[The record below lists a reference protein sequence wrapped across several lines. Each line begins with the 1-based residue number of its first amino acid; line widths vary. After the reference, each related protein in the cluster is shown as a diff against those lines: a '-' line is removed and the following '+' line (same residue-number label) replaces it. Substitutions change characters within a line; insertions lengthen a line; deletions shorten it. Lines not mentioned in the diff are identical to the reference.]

1 MRNNGYFIEIIELPS
16 IFPKWGEIY
25 LLLPVSIST
34 YSAILD
40 REEAIEVMEDNLA
53 VYEDNAV
60 EAAFQV

>member
-1 MRNNGYFIEIIELPS
+1 M
-16 IFPKWGEIY
+16 
-25 LLLPVSIST
+25 LLPVSIT
-34 YSAILD
+34 TNSAILD